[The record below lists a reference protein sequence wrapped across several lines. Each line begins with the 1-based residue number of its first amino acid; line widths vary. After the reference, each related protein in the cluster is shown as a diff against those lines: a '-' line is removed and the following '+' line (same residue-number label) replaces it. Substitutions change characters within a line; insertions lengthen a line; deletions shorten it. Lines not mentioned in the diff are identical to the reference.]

1 MKLSNLI
8 VVSTLFLISCGTN
21 EPKESV
27 PTKTDTLLEQSDI
40 VIKNAEG
47 SAKKIDSV
55 TNVTSEKLN
64 NNIEVLTKTIDNYK
78 VESQKIKTTIKE
90 KIVYKTDT
98 VFIETKKNFW
108 GKTKKN
114 VTTTSDSSVNLSES
128 VSDTLI
134 NN

>member
-21 EPKESV
+21 SSKESV

-90 KIVYKTDT
+90 KIVYKIDT